1 MTLTHCRVSCCPY
14 MDNLRNIPSSVL
26 SYVEQGQNVNQ
37 KLQRDIREIKKNLPI
52 IYSHKDDMKGILN
65 VSNL

>member
-1 MTLTHCRVSCCPY
+1 